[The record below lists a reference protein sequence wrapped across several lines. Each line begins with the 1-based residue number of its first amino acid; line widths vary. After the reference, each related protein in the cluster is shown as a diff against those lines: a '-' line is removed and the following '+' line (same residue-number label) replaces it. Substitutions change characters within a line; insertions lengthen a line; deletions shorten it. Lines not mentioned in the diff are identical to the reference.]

1 MSLKMKEL
9 PENERPYEKLKIYG
23 SERLSNA
30 ELLSIIIK
38 SGTKDENSIN
48 IADRILLLTNNL
60 KDIKYISIND
70 LTQIKGVGEIKA
82 IQIKAMY
89 ELANR
94 MSNNSKLINIKIKD
108 SKDVSKLLMDEMK
121 NKTQEVLKAIIL
133 NSKNIILKIVDI
145 AIGDTNFVNISLKQI
160 IAENIRM
167 QAPKLIIVHNHPSGD
182 PMPSQSDYLLTKKL
196 KEACNLL
203 GILLLDHIVIGYN
216 KYESIMSTI
225 DKNVK

>member
-1 MSLKMKEL
+1 MSLKMKDL

-94 MSNNSKLINIKIKD
+94 MSNNNKLINIKIKD

-145 AIGDTNFVNISLKQI
+145 AIGDTNFVNISLKQV

-196 KEACNLL
+196 KEACDLL

-216 KYESIMSTI
+216 KYKSIMSTI
-225 DKNVK
+225 DNNVK

>member
-145 AIGDTNFVNISLKQI
+145 AIWDTNFVNISLKQI